1 MGRKPTASDVAKR
14 AEVSRSAVS
23 LVLTGRAKEARLST
37 ETEARIRQAAADLH
51 YRPNASGR
59 SLASGRTETIGLVI
73 RDLALLEVDPYLL
86 PLLNGILQRSHTEG
100 YRVLVEGVR
109 SGESGDPFGDLMDSG
124 RIDGMI
130 VENANYGDKSLRR
143 LIKAGRPVV
152 VLGSQGLKEEWSVA
166 IDDKLVGRLATEH
179 LIQAGRRRIA
189 HISYS
194 ASGIYAADQRRS
206 GYLEAMNTAGLDV
219 PETHQVQANFSM
231 QSGYD
236 AMAKLLSLTKRPD
249 AVFASSDAVAI
260 GAMAAIQDAK
270 FSIPQ
275 DIAVAGVD
283 DIGAAAFSRPSLTTV
298 TSKPY
303 ETGALAADMLMSLMS
318 GSEPPKRH
326 MTIATELVV
335 RGSTASP

>member
-1 MGRKPTASDVAKR
+1 M
-14 AEVSRSAVS
+14 
-23 LVLTGRAKEARLST
+23 
-37 ETEARIRQAAADLH
+37 
-51 YRPNASGR
+51 
-59 SLASGRTETIGLVI
+59 
-73 RDLALLEVDPYLL
+73 
-86 PLLNGILQRSHTEG
+86 
-100 YRVLVEGVR
+100 
-109 SGESGDPFGDLMDSG
+109 
-124 RIDGMI
+124 
-130 VENANYGDKSLRR
+130 
-143 LIKAGRPVV
+143 
-152 VLGSQGLKEEWSVA
+152 A
-166 IDDKLVGRLATEH
+166 IDDKHVGRLATEH
-179 LIQAGRRRIA
+179 LIQAGRRGIA

-206 GYLEAMNTAGLDV
+206 GYLEAMNAAGLDV

-236 AMAKLLSLTKRPD
+236 AMAKLLSLKKRPD

-270 FSIPQ
+270 LSIPQ

-335 RGSTASP
+335 RGSTASSVDSA